1 MLNSTKFQQILN
13 GQEVQ
18 RVYIEKIK
26 KKQKEF
32 FFGLCH
38 IEKYLNFLNKK

>member
-1 MLNSTKFQQILN
+1 MLNYTKFQQILN

-26 KKQKEF
+26 KNQKEIF
-32 FFGLCH
+32 FASATLRS
-38 IEKYLNFLNKK
+38 I